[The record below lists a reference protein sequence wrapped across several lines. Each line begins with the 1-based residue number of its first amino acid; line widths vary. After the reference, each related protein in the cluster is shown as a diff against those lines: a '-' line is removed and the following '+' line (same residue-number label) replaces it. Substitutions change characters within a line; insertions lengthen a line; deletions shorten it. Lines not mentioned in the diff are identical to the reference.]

1 MVVQHA
7 IRDNRL
13 TSLRIVIEN
22 TPFELTYISKTS
34 HE

>member
-13 TSLRIVIEN
+13 TSLQVVIEN
-22 TPFELTYISKTS
+22 SRFELASALKT
-34 HE
+34 